1 MTTTGIFSEVCSCK
15 SSGSKIPMHSFI
27 VSALAISCGRKYFPL
42 SNSSPTS
49 LIAGSSCPCK
59 SSCGELPASSAFFVK
74 SSAILRFPLA
84 PPLAPALPPAAV
96 VFLHPLLSAGP
107 RRLGLPYF
115 PAGLPSQCCLQMPA
129 GFAEAALPF
138 GIRLFPTF
146 LCLTGKFDITDI
158 TVFFI

>member
-1 MTTTGIFSEVCSCK
+1 M
-15 SSGSKIPMHSFI
+15 PMHSFI

-42 SNSSPTS
+42 IEQLTDLVDRRKQLSVQKLLWGNCQPPALFSSNP
-49 LIAGSSCPCK
+49 
-59 SSCGELPASSAFFVK
+59 
-74 SSAILRFPLA
+74 LRFCVFPLA

-96 VFLHPLLSAGP
+96 VFLYPLLSAGS
-107 RRLGLPYF
+107 RRPGLPYF
-115 PAGLPSQCCLQMPA
+115 PAGLPSSAAFRCLQ
-129 GFAEAALPF
+129 ALPKQRFLF